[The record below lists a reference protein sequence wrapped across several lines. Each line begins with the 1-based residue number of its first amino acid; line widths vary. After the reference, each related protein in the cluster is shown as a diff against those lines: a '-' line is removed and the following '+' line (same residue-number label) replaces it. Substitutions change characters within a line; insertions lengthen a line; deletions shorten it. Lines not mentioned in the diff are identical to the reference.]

1 MPTLIAAPSRVEAA
15 GSPPKLIDEF
25 VGRAN
30 TGGSDVSV
38 AHMRSPAGWREP
50 AQRPEFTETTIV
62 LRGTLRVE
70 HDGGVLDVR
79 AGQAVVTKPGE
90 RVRYGSPFEGGAEYI
105 AVCVPAF
112 SPETVHREP
121 E

>member
-1 MPTLIAAPSRVEAA
+1 MPELIPAPVRVEAA
-15 GSPPKLIDEF
+15 GTPPKLIDEYI
-25 VGRAN
+25 GRAN
-30 TGGSDVSV
+30 TGGTDLSV

-62 LRGTLRVE
+62 LHGTIRVE
-70 HDGGVLDVR
+70 HDGGVIEVH
-79 AGQAVVTKPGE
+79 AGQAIVTRPGE
-90 RVRYGSPFEGGAEYI
+90 RVRYSTPFEGGAEYI

-112 SPETVHREP
+112 TPATVHREA